1 MMRGLLVLLITLL
14 LMTPVSAQ
22 MPEVGRN
29 QIITHGMGRVEV
41 APNQASVTV
50 GVQAQ
55 RPTAAE
61 ASAEA
66 NRVAEQILNR
76 LQQIGVR
83 RQDIRTSG
91 IQLSPVY
98 TAPREGAPQIVGY
111 RAAYTLTLTLS
122 DLRQV
127 GPSIDESVKAGANT
141 IVGVS
146 FGLRD
151 MSDARRDALT
161 AAVREARD
169 KADAIARA
177 AGLQIKG
184 IQQIVEEGV
193 EFAIPRMEQRA
204 LPAPS
209 VPTPIEPGL
218 IAVTAR
224 VTIVFNY

>member
-1 MMRGLLVLLITLL
+1 MRAVLALLVLLLV
-14 LMTPVSAQ
+14 MTPVAAQ
-22 MPEVGRN
+22 VPEGGRN

-41 APNQASVTV
+41 PPNQASVTV
-50 GVQAQ
+50 GFQVQ
-55 RPTAAE
+55 RPTAAD

-76 LQQIGVR
+76 LQQINVR

-98 TAPREGAPQIVGY
+98 TTPREGAPQIVGY
-111 RAAYTLTLTLS
+111 RASYTLTLTLT

-141 IVGVS
+141 VAGVS

-151 MSDARRDALT
+151 LSDARKEALA
-161 AAVREARD
+161 AAVREARE

-204 LPAPS
+204 MPAPS

-218 IAVTAR
+218 ITVTAR

>member
-1 MMRGLLVLLITLL
+1 MRAVLALLVLLLV
-14 LMTPVSAQ
+14 MTPVAAQ
-22 MPEVGRN
+22 VPEGGRN

-41 APNQASVTV
+41 PPNQASVTV
-50 GVQAQ
+50 GFQVQ

-76 LQQIGVR
+76 LQQINVR

-98 TAPREGAPQIVGY
+98 TTPREGATQIVGY
-111 RAAYTLTLTLS
+111 RASYTLTLTLT

-141 IVGVS
+141 VAGVS

-151 MSDARRDALT
+151 MSDARKEALA
-161 AAVREARD
+161 AAVREARE

-204 LPAPS
+204 MPAPS

-218 IAVTAR
+218 ITVTAR

>member
-1 MMRGLLVLLITLL
+1 MRALLAMLILFL
-14 LMTPVSAQ
+14 VMTPVSAQ
-22 MPEVGRN
+22 VPEGGRN
-29 QIITHGMGRVEV
+29 QIITHGMGRIEV

-50 GVQAQ
+50 GFQVQ
-55 RPTAAE
+55 RSTAAE
-61 ASAEA
+61 ASGEA

-98 TAPREGAPQIVGY
+98 TTPREGAPQIVGY
-111 RAAYTLTLTLS
+111 RASYTLTLTLT

-141 IVGVS
+141 IAGVA

-151 MSDARRDALT
+151 MSDARREALA

-204 LPAPS
+204 MPAPS
-209 VPTPIEPGL
+209 IPTPIEPGL

>member
-1 MMRGLLVLLITLL
+1 MRGLLVVVMFLL

-41 APNQASVTV
+41 APNQASVMI
-50 GVQAQ
+50 GVQVQ
-55 RPTAAE
+55 RPTAAD

-76 LQQIGVR
+76 LQQIGIR

-98 TAPREGAPQIVGY
+98 TTPREGAPQIVGY
-111 RAAYTLTLTLS
+111 RASYTLTLTLS
-122 DLRQV
+122 ELRQV
-127 GPSIDESVKAGANT
+127 GPAIDESVRAGANT
-141 IVGVS
+141 IIGVS

-151 MSDARRDALT
+151 MSDARRDALA

-204 LPAPS
+204 VPAPS
-209 VPTPIEPGL
+209 IPTPIEPGL
-218 IAVTAR
+218 IGVTAR

>member
-1 MMRGLLVLLITLL
+1 MRVVLALLVLLLV
-14 LMTPVSAQ
+14 MTPVAAQ
-22 MPEVGRN
+22 VPEGGRN

-41 APNQASVTV
+41 PPNQASVTLGFQV
-50 GVQAQ
+50 Q

-76 LQQIGVR
+76 LQQINVR

-111 RAAYTLTLTLS
+111 RASYTLTLTLT

-141 IVGVS
+141 VAGVS

-151 MSDARRDALT
+151 MSDARKEALA
-161 AAVREARD
+161 AAVREARE

-204 LPAPS
+204 MPAPS

>member
-1 MMRGLLVLLITLL
+1 MRALLALLILLLVI
-14 LMTPVSAQ
+14 TPVAAQ
-22 MPEVGRN
+22 VPEVGRN

-41 APNQASVTV
+41 PPNQASVTI

-55 RPTAAE
+55 RPAAAD

-91 IQLSPVY
+91 IQLNPVY
-98 TAPREGAPQIVGY
+98 TTPREGAPQIVGY
-111 RAAYTLTLTLS
+111 RASYTLTLTLT

-141 IVGVS
+141 IVGVG

-151 MSDARRDALT
+151 MSEARREALA
-161 AAVREARD
+161 AAVREARE

-193 EFAIPRMEQRA
+193 EFATPRMEQRA
-204 LPAPS
+204 LPAPAF
-209 VPTPIEPGL
+209 PTPIEPGL
-218 IAVTAR
+218 VMVTAR
-224 VTIVFNY
+224 VTMVFNY

>member
-1 MMRGLLVLLITLL
+1 MRAVLALLVLLLV
-14 LMTPVSAQ
+14 MTPVAAQ
-22 MPEVGRN
+22 VPEGGRN
-29 QIITHGMGRVEV
+29 QIITHGMGRVEIP
-41 APNQASVTV
+41 PNQASVTV
-50 GVQAQ
+50 GFQVQ

-76 LQQIGVR
+76 LQQINVR

-98 TAPREGAPQIVGY
+98 TTPREGAPQIVGY
-111 RAAYTLTLTLS
+111 RASYTLTLTLT

-141 IVGVS
+141 IAGVS

-151 MSDARRDALT
+151 LSDARKEALA
-161 AAVREARD
+161 AAVREARE

-204 LPAPS
+204 MPAPS

-218 IAVTAR
+218 ITVTAR

>member
-1 MMRGLLVLLITLL
+1 MRVVLALLVLLLV
-14 LMTPVSAQ
+14 MTPVAAQ
-22 MPEVGRN
+22 VPEGGRN
-29 QIITHGMGRVEV
+29 QIITHGMGRVEIP
-41 APNQASVTV
+41 PNQASVTV
-50 GVQAQ
+50 GFQVQ

-76 LQQIGVR
+76 LQQINVR

-98 TAPREGAPQIVGY
+98 TTPREGAPQIVGY
-111 RAAYTLTLTLS
+111 RASYTLTLTLT

-141 IVGVS
+141 IAGVS

-151 MSDARRDALT
+151 LSDARKEALA
-161 AAVREARD
+161 AAVREARE

-204 LPAPS
+204 MPAPS

-218 IAVTAR
+218 ITVTAR

>member
-1 MMRGLLVLLITLL
+1 MRAVLALLVLLLM
-14 LMTPVSAQ
+14 MTPVAAQ
-22 MPEVGRN
+22 VPEGGRN

-41 APNQASVTV
+41 PPNQASVTV
-50 GVQAQ
+50 GFQVQ

-76 LQQIGVR
+76 LQQINVR

-98 TAPREGAPQIVGY
+98 TTPREGAPQIVGY
-111 RAAYTLTLTLS
+111 RASYTLTLTLT

-141 IVGVS
+141 IAGVS

-151 MSDARRDALT
+151 LSDARKEALA
-161 AAVREARD
+161 AAVREARE

-204 LPAPS
+204 MPAPS

-218 IAVTAR
+218 ITVTAR

>member
-1 MMRGLLVLLITLL
+1 MRAVLALLVLLLV
-14 LMTPVSAQ
+14 MTPVAAQ
-22 MPEVGRN
+22 VPEGGRN

-41 APNQASVTV
+41 PPNQASVTV
-50 GVQAQ
+50 GFQVQ

-76 LQQIGVR
+76 LQQINVR

-98 TAPREGAPQIVGY
+98 TTPREGAPQIVGY
-111 RAAYTLTLTLS
+111 RASYTLTLTLT

-141 IVGVS
+141 VAGVS

-151 MSDARRDALT
+151 MSDARKEALA
-161 AAVREARD
+161 AAVREARE

-204 LPAPS
+204 MPAPS

-218 IAVTAR
+218 ITVTAR

>member
-1 MMRGLLVLLITLL
+1 MRAVLALLVLLLV
-14 LMTPVSAQ
+14 MTPVAAQ
-22 MPEVGRN
+22 VPEGGRN

-41 APNQASVTV
+41 PPNQASVTV
-50 GVQAQ
+50 GFQVQ

-76 LQQIGVR
+76 LQQINVR

-98 TAPREGAPQIVGY
+98 TTPREGAPQIVGY
-111 RAAYTLTLTLS
+111 RASYTLTLTLT

-141 IVGVS
+141 VAGVS

-151 MSDARRDALT
+151 LSDARKEALA
-161 AAVREARD
+161 AAVREARE

-193 EFAIPRMEQRA
+193 EFATPRMEQRA
-204 LPAPS
+204 MPAPS

-218 IAVTAR
+218 ITVTAR
-224 VTIVFNY
+224 VPIVFNY

>member
-1 MMRGLLVLLITLL
+1 MRAVLALLVLLLV
-14 LMTPVSAQ
+14 MTPVAAQ
-22 MPEVGRN
+22 VPEGGRN

-41 APNQASVTV
+41 PPNQASVTV
-50 GVQAQ
+50 GFQVQ

-76 LQQIGVR
+76 LQQINVR

-98 TAPREGAPQIVGY
+98 TTPREGAPQIVGY
-111 RAAYTLTLTLS
+111 RASYTLTLTLT

-141 IVGVS
+141 VAGVS

-151 MSDARRDALT
+151 VSDARKEALA
-161 AAVREARD
+161 AAVREARE

-204 LPAPS
+204 MPAPS

-218 IAVTAR
+218 ITVTAR

>member
-1 MMRGLLVLLITLL
+1 MRAVLALLVLLLV
-14 LMTPVSAQ
+14 MTPVAAQ
-22 MPEVGRN
+22 VPEGGRN

-41 APNQASVTV
+41 PPNQASVTV
-50 GVQAQ
+50 GFQVQ

-76 LQQIGVR
+76 LQQINVR

-98 TAPREGAPQIVGY
+98 TTPREGAPQIVGY
-111 RAAYTLTLTLS
+111 RASYTLTLTLT

-141 IVGVS
+141 VAGVS

-151 MSDARRDALT
+151 VSDARKEALA
-161 AAVREARD
+161 AAVREARE

-193 EFAIPRMEQRA
+193 EVAIPRMEQRA
-204 LPAPS
+204 MPAPS

-218 IAVTAR
+218 ITVTAR

>member
-1 MMRGLLVLLITLL
+1 MRALLALLILLLVI
-14 LMTPVSAQ
+14 TPVGAQ
-22 MPEVGRN
+22 VPEVGRN

-41 APNQASVTV
+41 PPNQASVTV
-50 GVQAQ
+50 GVQVQ
-55 RPTAAE
+55 RPTAAD

-91 IQLSPVY
+91 IQLNPVY
-98 TAPREGAPQIVGY
+98 TTPREGAPQIVGY
-111 RAAYTLTLTLS
+111 RASYTLTLTLT

-141 IVGVS
+141 IVGVG

-151 MSDARRDALT
+151 MSEARREALA
-161 AAVREARD
+161 AAVREGRE

-218 IAVTAR
+218 VMVTAR
-224 VTIVFNY
+224 VTMVFNY

>member
-1 MMRGLLVLLITLL
+1 MRALLAMLILFL
-14 LMTPVSAQ
+14 VMTPVSAQ
-22 MPEVGRN
+22 VPEGGRN
-29 QIITHGMGRVEV
+29 QIITHGMGRIEV

-50 GVQAQ
+50 GFQVQ
-55 RPTAAE
+55 RSTAAE
-61 ASAEA
+61 ASGEA

-98 TAPREGAPQIVGY
+98 TTPREGAPQIVGY
-111 RAAYTLTLTLS
+111 RASYTLTLTLT

-141 IVGVS
+141 IAGVA

-151 MSDARRDALT
+151 MSDARREALA

-204 LPAPS
+204 MPAPS
-209 VPTPIEPGL
+209 IPTPIETGL

>member
-1 MMRGLLVLLITLL
+1 MRAVLALLVLLLV
-14 LMTPVSAQ
+14 MTPVAAQ
-22 MPEVGRN
+22 VPEGGRN

-41 APNQASVTV
+41 PPNQASVTV
-50 GVQAQ
+50 GFQVQ

-76 LQQIGVR
+76 LQQINVR

-91 IQLSPVY
+91 MQLSPVY

-111 RAAYTLTLTLS
+111 RASYTLTLTLT

-141 IVGVS
+141 VAGVS

-151 MSDARRDALT
+151 MSDARKEALA
-161 AAVREARD
+161 AAVREARE
-169 KADAIARA
+169 KGDAIARA

-204 LPAPS
+204 MPAPS

-218 IAVTAR
+218 ITVTAR

>member
-1 MMRGLLVLLITLL
+1 MRAVLALLVLLLM
-14 LMTPVSAQ
+14 MTPVAAQ
-22 MPEVGRN
+22 VPEGGRN

-41 APNQASVTV
+41 PPNQASVTV
-50 GVQAQ
+50 GFQVQ

-76 LQQIGVR
+76 LHQINVR

-98 TAPREGAPQIVGY
+98 TTPREGAPQIVGY
-111 RAAYTLTLTLS
+111 RASYTLTLTLT

-141 IVGVS
+141 IAGVS

-151 MSDARRDALT
+151 LSDARKEALA
-161 AAVREARD
+161 AAVREARE

-204 LPAPS
+204 MPAPS

-218 IAVTAR
+218 ITVTAR

>member
-1 MMRGLLVLLITLL
+1 MRAVLALLVLLLM
-14 LMTPVSAQ
+14 MTPVAAQ
-22 MPEVGRN
+22 VPEGGRN
-29 QIITHGMGRVEV
+29 QIITHGMGRVEIP
-41 APNQASVTV
+41 PNQASVTV
-50 GVQAQ
+50 GFQVQ

-76 LQQIGVR
+76 LQQINVR

-98 TAPREGAPQIVGY
+98 TTPREGAPQIVGY
-111 RAAYTLTLTLS
+111 RASYTLTLTLT

-141 IVGVS
+141 IAGVS

-151 MSDARRDALT
+151 LSDARKEALA
-161 AAVREARD
+161 AAVREARE

-204 LPAPS
+204 MPAPS

-218 IAVTAR
+218 ITVTAR

>member
-1 MMRGLLVLLITLL
+1 MRVVLALLILLLV
-14 LMTPVSAQ
+14 MTPVAAQ
-22 MPEVGRN
+22 VPEGGRN

-41 APNQASVTV
+41 PPNQASVTV
-50 GVQAQ
+50 GFQVQ

-76 LQQIGVR
+76 LQQINVR

-98 TAPREGAPQIVGY
+98 TTPREGAPQIVGY
-111 RAAYTLTLTLS
+111 RASYTLTLTLT

-141 IVGVS
+141 VAGVS

-151 MSDARRDALT
+151 LSDARKEALA
-161 AAVREARD
+161 AAVREARE

-204 LPAPS
+204 MPAPS

-218 IAVTAR
+218 ITVTAR

>member
-1 MMRGLLVLLITLL
+1 MRVVLALLVLLLV
-14 LMTPVSAQ
+14 MTPVAAQ
-22 MPEVGRN
+22 VPEGGRN

-41 APNQASVTV
+41 PPNQASVTV
-50 GVQAQ
+50 GFLVQ

-76 LQQIGVR
+76 LQQINVR

-111 RAAYTLTLTLS
+111 RASYTLTLTLT

-141 IVGVS
+141 VAGVS

-151 MSDARRDALT
+151 MSDARKEALA
-161 AAVREARD
+161 AAVREARE

-204 LPAPS
+204 MPAPS
-209 VPTPIEPGL
+209 VPTPIEAGL
-218 IAVTAR
+218 ITVTAR

>member
-1 MMRGLLVLLITLL
+1 MRALLAMLILFL
-14 LMTPVSAQ
+14 VMTPVSAQ
-22 MPEVGRN
+22 VPEGGRN
-29 QIITHGMGRVEV
+29 QIITHGMGRIEV

-50 GVQAQ
+50 GFQVQ

-98 TAPREGAPQIVGY
+98 TTPREGAPQIVGY
-111 RAAYTLTLTLS
+111 RASYTLTLTLT

-127 GPSIDESVKAGANT
+127 GPSIDESVRAGANT
-141 IVGVS
+141 IAGVA

-151 MSDARRDALT
+151 MSDARREALA

-209 VPTPIEPGL
+209 IPTPIEPGL

>member
-1 MMRGLLVLLITLL
+1 MRVVLALLVLLLV
-14 LMTPVSAQ
+14 MTPVAAQ
-22 MPEVGRN
+22 VPEGGRN

-41 APNQASVTV
+41 PPNQASVTLGFQV
-50 GVQAQ
+50 Q
-55 RPTAAE
+55 RPTSAE

-76 LQQIGVR
+76 LQQINVR

-111 RAAYTLTLTLS
+111 RASYTLTLTLT

-141 IVGVS
+141 IAGVS

-151 MSDARRDALT
+151 VSDARKEALA
-161 AAVREARD
+161 AAVREARE

>member
-1 MMRGLLVLLITLL
+1 M
-14 LMTPVSAQ
+14 MTPVAAQ
-22 MPEVGRN
+22 VPEGGRN

-41 APNQASVTV
+41 PPNQASVTV
-50 GVQAQ
+50 GFQVQ

-76 LQQIGVR
+76 LQQINVR

-98 TAPREGAPQIVGY
+98 TTPREGAPQIVGY
-111 RAAYTLTLTLS
+111 RASYTLTPTLT

-141 IVGVS
+141 IAGVS

-151 MSDARRDALT
+151 LSDARKEALA
-161 AAVREARD
+161 AAVREARE

>member
-1 MMRGLLVLLITLL
+1 MRAVLALLVLFLV
-14 LMTPVSAQ
+14 MTPVAAQ
-22 MPEVGRN
+22 VPEGGRN

-41 APNQASVTV
+41 PPNQASVTV
-50 GVQAQ
+50 GFQVQ
-55 RPTAAE
+55 RPTAAD

-76 LQQIGVR
+76 LQQINVR

-98 TAPREGAPQIVGY
+98 TTPREGAPQVVGY
-111 RAAYTLTLTLS
+111 RASYTLTLTLT

-141 IVGVS
+141 IAGVS

-151 MSDARRDALT
+151 LSDARKEALA
-161 AAVREARD
+161 AAVREARE

-204 LPAPS
+204 MPAPS

-218 IAVTAR
+218 ITVTAR

>member
-1 MMRGLLVLLITLL
+1 MRVVLALLVLLLV
-14 LMTPVSAQ
+14 MTPVAAQ
-22 MPEVGRN
+22 VPEGGRN

-41 APNQASVTV
+41 PPNQASVTLGFQV
-50 GVQAQ
+50 Q

-76 LQQIGVR
+76 LQQINVR

-111 RAAYTLTLTLS
+111 RASYTLTLTLT

-141 IVGVS
+141 IAGVS

-151 MSDARRDALT
+151 VSDARKEALA
-161 AAVREARD
+161 AAVREARE

>member
-1 MMRGLLVLLITLL
+1 MRAILALLILLLV
-14 LMTPVSAQ
+14 MTPVAAQ
-22 MPEVGRN
+22 VPEGGRN

-41 APNQASVTV
+41 PPNQASVTV
-50 GVQAQ
+50 GFQVQ

-76 LQQIGVR
+76 LQQINVR

-98 TAPREGAPQIVGY
+98 TTPREGAPQIVGY
-111 RAAYTLTLTLS
+111 RASYTLTLTLT

-141 IVGVS
+141 IAGVS

-151 MSDARRDALT
+151 MSDARKEALA
-161 AAVREARD
+161 AAVREARE

-204 LPAPS
+204 MPAPS

-218 IAVTAR
+218 ITVTAR

>member
-1 MMRGLLVLLITLL
+1 MRALLAVLILLLVI
-14 LMTPVSAQ
+14 TPVAAQ
-22 MPEVGRN
+22 VPEVGRN

-41 APNQASVTV
+41 PPNQASVTV
-50 GVQAQ
+50 GVQVQ
-55 RPTAAE
+55 RPTAAD

-91 IQLSPVY
+91 IQLNPVY
-98 TAPREGAPQIVGY
+98 TTPREGAPQIVGY
-111 RAAYTLTLTLS
+111 RASYTLTLTLT

-141 IVGVS
+141 IVGVG

-151 MSDARRDALT
+151 MSEARREALA
-161 AAVREARD
+161 AAVREGRE

-204 LPAPS
+204 LPAPA

-218 IAVTAR
+218 VMVTAR
-224 VTIVFNY
+224 VTMVFNY

>member
-1 MMRGLLVLLITLL
+1 MRALLAMLILFL
-14 LMTPVSAQ
+14 VMTPVSAQ
-22 MPEVGRN
+22 VPEGGRN
-29 QIITHGMGRVEV
+29 QIITHGMGRIEV

-50 GVQAQ
+50 GFQVQ

-98 TAPREGAPQIVGY
+98 TTPREGAPQIVGY
-111 RAAYTLTLTLS
+111 RASYTLTLTLT

-127 GPSIDESVKAGANT
+127 GPSIDESIKAGANT
-141 IVGVS
+141 IAGVG

-151 MSDARRDALT
+151 MSDARREALA

-209 VPTPIEPGL
+209 IPTPIEPGL

>member
-1 MMRGLLVLLITLL
+1 MRAVLALLVLLLV
-14 LMTPVSAQ
+14 MTPVAAQ
-22 MPEVGRN
+22 VPEGGRN

-41 APNQASVTV
+41 PPNQASVTV
-50 GVQAQ
+50 GFQIQ

-76 LQQIGVR
+76 LQQINVR

-98 TAPREGAPQIVGY
+98 TTPREGAPQIVGY
-111 RAAYTLTLTLS
+111 RASYTLTLTLT

-141 IVGVS
+141 VAGVS

-151 MSDARRDALT
+151 MSDARKEALA
-161 AAVREARD
+161 AAVREARE

-204 LPAPS
+204 MPAPS

-218 IAVTAR
+218 ITVTAR